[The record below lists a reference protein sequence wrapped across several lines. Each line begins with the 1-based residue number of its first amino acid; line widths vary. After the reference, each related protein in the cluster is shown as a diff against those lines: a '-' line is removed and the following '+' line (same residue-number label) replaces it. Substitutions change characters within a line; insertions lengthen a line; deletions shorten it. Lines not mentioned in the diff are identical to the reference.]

1 MIEKFAKNALEF
13 VSGALLVSLM
23 LVTGVD
29 VIGRY
34 LLNKPLTGA
43 FELTEML
50 LGALV
55 FASLPL
61 VSRAGAHVDVD
72 MLTGC
77 LPAGVQRALAVLIG
91 LLSAAV
97 LLFFALRL
105 WVLGNKQFIDGAHS
119 ESLNVPFAAFAWFGA
134 LSCVLAAIFGL
145 IEAYRR

>member
-1 MIEKFAKNALEF
+1 MIERFATVALEL

-34 LLNKPLTGA
+34 FLNQPLTGA

-61 VSRAGAHVDVD
+61 VSRVGGHVEVD
-72 MLTGC
+72 LLMHFIPSSGKRVLNLLVGSIS
-77 LPAGVQRALAVLIG
+77 AV
-91 LLSAAV
+91 V
-97 LLFFALRL
+97 LLFFAWRL
-105 WVLGNKQFIDGAHS
+105 WVLGVKQFTDGAHS
-119 ESLNVPFAAFAWFGA
+119 ESLGVPFGMFAMFGA
-134 LSCVLAAIFGL
+134 FTCILAAVFGL
-145 IEAYRR
+145 LREYRQ

>member
-1 MIEKFAKNALEF
+1 MIEKFAKGALEF
-13 VSGALLVSLM
+13 ISGALLVSLM

-34 LLNKPLTGA
+34 ILNKPLAGA

-50 LGALV
+50 LAALV

-72 MLTGC
+72 MLTTS
-77 LPAGVQRALAVLIG
+77 LPDRVQRVVGVLTGVVSAV
-91 LLSAAV
+91 V
-97 LLFFALRL
+97 LLFFASRL
-105 WVLGNKQFIDGAHS
+105 WVLGSKQFIDGAHS
-119 ESLNVPFAAFAWFGA
+119 ESLHVPFGLFAWFGA
-134 LSCVLAAIFGL
+134 FACVLAAFFGI

>member
-1 MIEKFAKNALEF
+1 MIERFSTVALEW

-23 LVTGVD
+23 MVTGVD

-61 VSRAGAHVDVD
+61 VSRAGGHVEVD
-72 MLTGC
+72 MLMNFIPKSIKHI
-77 LPAGVQRALAVLIG
+77 LNVMVGV
-91 LLSAAV
+91 LSASV
-97 LLFFALRL
+97 LLFFAWRL
-105 WVLGNKQFIDGAHS
+105 WILGVKQFADGTHS
-119 ESLNVPFAAFAWFGA
+119 ESLGVPFGMFAMFGA
-134 LSCVLAAIFGL
+134 LTCVLAAVFGL
-145 IEAYRR
+145 MREYRQ

>member
-1 MIEKFAKNALEF
+1 MIERFATLALEL

-34 LLNKPLTGA
+34 LLNQPLAGA

-61 VSRAGAHVDVD
+61 VSRSGGHVEVD
-72 MLTGC
+72 MLMNFV
-77 LPAGVQRALAVLIG
+77 PARVKHVLNILVG
-91 LLSAAV
+91 ILSAAV
-97 LLFFALRL
+97 LLFFAWRL
-105 WVLGNKQFIDGAHS
+105 WILGVKQFADGAHS
-119 ESLNVPFAAFAWFGA
+119 ESLGVPFGYFAMFGA
-134 LSCVLAAIFGL
+134 ITCVLAAVFGL
-145 IEAYRR
+145 LREYRQ